1 LVRTAGLEP
10 AQGYPQGIL
19 SPLRLPFR
27 HVRES
32 GHLYD
37 AEKADNHTRSADA
50 HNYTMSAK
58 ANNYITSAKAIIREP
73 TITRHPREA
82 NIDQVSADID
92 HSMSTECQIR
102 ATNRRA
108 LLVQ

>member
-1 LVRTAGLEP
+1 MVRTAGLEP

-32 GHLYD
+32 GQLYE
-37 AEKADNHTRSADA
+37 AAKADNHTR
-50 HNYTMSAK
+50 SAK
-58 ANNYITSAKAIIREP
+58 ANNYITSAKAIIREADNYP
-73 TITRHPREA
+73 TSPEA

-92 HSMSTECQIR
+92 HSMSTERQIR